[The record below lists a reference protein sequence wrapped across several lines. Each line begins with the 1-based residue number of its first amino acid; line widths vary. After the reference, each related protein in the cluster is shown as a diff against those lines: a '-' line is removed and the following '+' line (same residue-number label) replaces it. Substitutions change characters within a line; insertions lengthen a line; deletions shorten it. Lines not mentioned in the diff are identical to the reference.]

1 MKETFFGTI
10 AFILFMVYDLEQAGA
25 VSHRFHKIIKF
36 FFTIGFLVLVGTTGS
51 LLWKCNIS
59 VTDWTGKTVLALI
72 FSSLFLVM
80 LIYTLFF
87 ALPFEETYVAQEAHR
102 TYDKKMYA
110 LCRHPGVLWFA
121 GFYICLWLAFGTKPL
136 LVMAIWF
143 SFLNFC
149 YIVLQDCYTFPRIF
163 FDYVD
168 YQKRVP
174 FLIPNGK
181 SLKRCLDTFKESR

>member
-1 MKETFFGTI
+1 MKETILGTI
-10 AFILFMVYDLEQAGA
+10 SFVLYMLYDLEQADA
-25 VSHRFHKIIKF
+25 IPHRFHKITKY
-36 FFTIGFLVLVGTTGS
+36 FFTAGSVILVAVTGLALRKADIFGVQWSGKLVFT
-51 LLWKCNIS
+51 LIL
-59 VTDWTGKTVLALI
+59 TVLFFGL
-72 FSSLFLVM
+72 

-87 ALPFEETYVAQEAHR
+87 ALPFEETYITQDTHK
-102 TYDKKMYA
+102 TYDQKMYA

-121 GFYICLWLAFGTKPL
+121 GFYICLWLTFGTKLL

-143 SFLNFC
+143 SLLNFC
-149 YIVLQDCYTFPRIF
+149 YIVLQDRYTFPKVF
-163 FDYVD
+163 SDYGD

>member
-10 AFILFMVYDLEQAGA
+10 AFILFIVYDLEQAGA
-25 VSHRFHKIIKF
+25 ISHRFHKITKAF
-36 FFTIGFLVLVGTTGS
+36 FSIGSVLLVAATAS
-51 LLWKCNIS
+51 LLWRMDPINRNWNGNTFFFLI
-59 VTDWTGKTVLALI
+59 LAI
-72 FSSLFLVM
+72 LFLGL

-87 ALPFEETYVAQEAHR
+87 ALPFEETYVKQDAHR

-121 GFYICLWLAFGTKPL
+121 GFYFCLWLALGSKPL
-136 LVMAIWF
+136 LVMAGWF

-149 YIVLQDCYTFPRIF
+149 YIVLQDFYTFPKVF
-163 FDYVD
+163 SDYAD
-168 YQKRVP
+168 YRKRVP

-181 SLKRCLDTFKESR
+181 SLKRCIDTFKESR

>member
-1 MKETFFGTI
+1 MKEIVLGTI
-10 AFILFMVYDLEQAGA
+10 SFILYMVYDLEQAGA
-25 VSHRFHKIIKF
+25 ISYRFRKITKSF
-36 FFTIGFLVLVGTTGS
+36 FMAGS
-51 LLWKCNIS
+51 LMLVAATVMLLWR
-59 VTDWTGKTVLALI
+59 TGILQMDFGMKQI
-72 FSSLFLVM
+72 FFLMFAVLFLGL

-87 ALPFEETYVAQEAHR
+87 ALPFEETYVVQDAHK

-121 GFYICLWLAFGTKPL
+121 GFYFCLWLAFGTKPL

-143 SFLNFC
+143 SFLNLC
-149 YIVLQDCYTFPRIF
+149 YIILQDCYTFPKVF
-163 FDYVD
+163 SDYGD

>member
-1 MKETFFGTI
+1 MKETIFGTI

-25 VSHRFHKIIKF
+25 VSHRFHKMTKF
-36 FFTIGFLVLVGTTGS
+36 FFTIASVILAAATVS
-51 LLWKCNIS
+51 LLWKSNIF
-59 VTDWTGKTVLALI
+59 VTVWTGKTVFLLVLAV
-72 FSSLFLVM
+72 LFFVL

-87 ALPFEETYVAQEAHR
+87 ALPFEETYVAQDAHK

-136 LVMAIWF
+136 LAMAIWF

-149 YIVLQDCYTFPRIF
+149 YVVLQDHYTFPRIF
-163 FDYVD
+163 SDYGD
-168 YQKRVP
+168 YKKRVP

-181 SLKRCLDTFKESR
+181 SLKRCMDTFKESR

>member
-10 AFILFMVYDLEQAGA
+10 AFILFIVYDLEQAGA
-25 VSHRFHKIIKF
+25 ISHRFHKITKAF
-36 FFTIGFLVLVGTTGS
+36 FSIGSVLLVVATVS
-51 LLWKCNIS
+51 LLWRMDPINM
-59 VTDWTGKTVLALI
+59 DWNGNMFFFLILAM
-72 FSSLFLVM
+72 LFLGL

-87 ALPFEETYVAQEAHR
+87 ALPFEETYVKQDAHR

-121 GFYICLWLAFGTKPL
+121 GFYFCLWLALGSKPL
-136 LVMAIWF
+136 LFMAGWF

-149 YIVLQDCYTFPRIF
+149 YIVLQDFYTFPKVF
-163 FDYVD
+163 SDYAD
-168 YQKRVP
+168 YRKRVP

-181 SLKRCLDTFKESR
+181 SLKRCIDTFKESR

>member
-1 MKETFFGTI
+1 MKEIVLGTI
-10 AFILFMVYDLEQAGA
+10 SFILYMVYDLEQAGA
-25 VSHRFHKIIKF
+25 ISHRFRKITKSF
-36 FFTIGFLVLVGTTGS
+36 FMAGSVMLVAATVM
-51 LLWKCNIS
+51 LLWR
-59 VTDWTGKTVLALI
+59 TGILQMDFGMKQI
-72 FSSLFLVM
+72 FFLMFAILFLGL

-87 ALPFEETYVAQEAHR
+87 ALPFEETYVVQDAHK

-121 GFYICLWLAFGTKPL
+121 GFYFCLWLAIGTKPL

-149 YIVLQDCYTFPRIF
+149 YIILQDCYTFPKIF
-163 FDYVD
+163 SDYRD

>member
-10 AFILFMVYDLEQAGA
+10 AFILFIVYDLEQAGA
-25 VSHRFHKIIKF
+25 ISHRFHKITKAF
-36 FFTIGFLVLVGTTGS
+36 FSIGSVLLVGATAS
-51 LLWKCNIS
+51 LLWRMDPINM
-59 VTDWTGKTVLALI
+59 DWNGNMFFFLILAI
-72 FSSLFLVM
+72 LFLGL

-87 ALPFEETYVAQEAHR
+87 ALPFEETYVKQDAHR

-121 GFYICLWLAFGTKPL
+121 GFYFCLWLALGSKPL
-136 LVMAIWF
+136 LVMAGWF

-149 YIVLQDCYTFPRIF
+149 YIVLQDFYTFPKVF
-163 FDYVD
+163 SDYAD
-168 YQKRVP
+168 YRKRVP

-181 SLKRCLDTFKESR
+181 SLKRCIDTFKESR

>member
-1 MKETFFGTI
+1 MKEAAFGTI
-10 AFILFMVYDLEQAGA
+10 AFILFMAYDLEQAG
-25 VSHRFHKIIKF
+25 VISHRFHKTTRYY
-36 FFTIGFLVLVGTTGS
+36 FTLGTGILLVVTGL
-51 LLWKCNIS
+51 LLWR
-59 VTDWTGKTVLALI
+59 TVPQVLPFDEKQICFLILAI
-72 FSSLFLVM
+72 MFFLL

-87 ALPFEETYVAQEAHR
+87 ALPFTETYVEQDAHK

-121 GFYICLWLAFGTKPL
+121 GFYMCLWLAFGTKPM
-136 LVMAIWF
+136 LVMALWF

-149 YIVLQDCYTFPRIF
+149 YVVLQDFYTFPKIF
-163 FDYVD
+163 SDYRD
-168 YQKRVP
+168 YQKHVP

>member
-1 MKETFFGTI
+1 MKETVFGTI
-10 AFILFMVYDLEQAGA
+10 AFILFVVYDLEQAGA
-25 VSHRFHKIIKF
+25 ISHRFHKITKA
-36 FFTIGFLVLVGTTGS
+36 FFTIGSVLLAGATVS
-51 LLWKCNIS
+51 LLWRMDLMDLSWSGNRVFFLI
-59 VTDWTGKTVLALI
+59 LAIVFFGL
-72 FSSLFLVM
+72 

-87 ALPFEETYVAQEAHR
+87 ALPFEETYVKQDAHR

-121 GFYICLWLAFGTKPL
+121 GFYFCLWLAFGTVPL

-149 YIVLQDCYTFPRIF
+149 YIILQDFYTFPKVF
-163 FDYVD
+163 SDYAD
-168 YQKRVP
+168 YKKRVP

-181 SLKRCLDTFKESR
+181 SLKRCIDTFKESR

>member
-10 AFILFMVYDLEQAGA
+10 AFILFIVYDLEQAGA
-25 VSHRFHKIIKF
+25 ISHRFHKITKAF
-36 FFTIGFLVLVGTTGS
+36 FSIGSVLLVAATAS
-51 LLWKCNIS
+51 LLWRMDPINRNWNGNTFFFLI
-59 VTDWTGKTVLALI
+59 LAI
-72 FSSLFLVM
+72 LFLGL

-87 ALPFEETYVAQEAHR
+87 ALPFEETYVKQDAHR

-121 GFYICLWLAFGTKPL
+121 GFYFCLWLAFGTNPL

-149 YIVLQDCYTFPRIF
+149 YIILQDCYTFPKIF
-163 FDYVD
+163 SDYRD

>member
-1 MKETFFGTI
+1 MKETIFGTI

-25 VSHRFHKIIKF
+25 VSHRFHKMTKF
-36 FFTIGFLVLVGTTGS
+36 FFTIASVILAAATVS
-51 LLWKCNIS
+51 LLWKSNIF
-59 VTDWTGKTVLALI
+59 VTVWTGKTVFSLVLAV
-72 FSSLFLVM
+72 LFFAL

-87 ALPFEETYVAQEAHR
+87 ALPFEETYVAQDAHK

-149 YIVLQDCYTFPRIF
+149 YVVLQDHYTFPRIF
-163 FDYVD
+163 SDYGD

-181 SLKRCLDTFKESR
+181 SLKRCMDTFKESR

>member
-10 AFILFMVYDLEQAGA
+10 AFILFIVYDLEQAGA
-25 VSHRFHKIIKF
+25 ISHRFHKITKAF
-36 FFTIGFLVLVGTTGS
+36 FSIGSVLLVAATAS
-51 LLWKCNIS
+51 LLWRMDPINRNWNGNMFFFLI
-59 VTDWTGKTVLALI
+59 LAI
-72 FSSLFLVM
+72 LFLGL

-87 ALPFEETYVAQEAHR
+87 ALPFEETYVKQDAHR

-121 GFYICLWLAFGTKPL
+121 GFYFCLWLALGSKSL
-136 LVMAIWF
+136 LVKAGWF

-149 YIVLQDCYTFPRIF
+149 YIVLQDFYTFPKVF
-163 FDYVD
+163 SDYAD
-168 YQKRVP
+168 YRKRVP

-181 SLKRCLDTFKESR
+181 SLKRCIDTFKESR

>member
-1 MKETFFGTI
+1 MKQTIFGTI
-10 AFILFMVYDLEQAGA
+10 AFILFIIYDLEQAGA
-25 VSHRFHKIIKF
+25 VSHRFHKITKT
-36 FFTIGFLVLVGTTGS
+36 FFTAGSVL
-51 LLWKCNIS
+51 LAA
-59 VTDWTGKTVLALI
+59 VTV
-72 FSSLFLVM
+72 SLFWKTCVSGMNWEGKMIFFLLLAVLFLGL

-87 ALPFEETYVAQEAHR
+87 ALPFEETYVVQDAHK

-121 GFYICLWLAFGTKPL
+121 GFYFCLWLAFGTKPL
-136 LVMAIWF
+136 LVMAVWF

-149 YIVLQDCYTFPRIF
+149 YIVLQDCYTFPKVF
-163 FDYVD
+163 SDYEE

-181 SLKRCLDTFKESR
+181 SLKRCIDTFKESR

>member
-1 MKETFFGTI
+1 MEQRKKPNH
-10 AFILFMVYDLEQAGA
+10 ILFAAFFAATMVYLE
-25 VSHRFHKIIKF
+25 
-36 FFTIGFLVLVGTTGS
+36 LVFRVATGGS
-51 LLWKCNIS
+51 
-59 VTDWTGKTVLALI
+59 I
-72 FSSLFLVM
+72 FSLGF
-80 LIYTLFF
+80 IYTLFF
-87 ALPFEETYVAQEAHR
+87 ALPFEETYVAQEAHK

-143 SFLNFC
+143 SLLNFC
-149 YIVLQDCYTFPRIF
+149 CIVLQDKYSYPKVFS
-163 FDYVD
+163 DYGD

>member
-1 MKETFFGTI
+1 MKETIFGTI
-10 AFILFMVYDLEQAGA
+10 AFILFVFYDLEQAGA
-25 VSHRFHKIIKF
+25 ISHRFHKMTRY
-36 FFTIGFLVLVGTTGS
+36 FFTAGSVFLVAATLC
-51 LLWKCNIS
+51 LLWNMDVLS
-59 VTDWTGKTVLALI
+59 AGWNGKMI
-72 FSSLFLVM
+72 FSLFLAIVFLLL

-87 ALPFEETYVAQEAHR
+87 ALPFEETYVAQDAHK

-110 LCRHPGVLWFA
+110 LCRHPGVLWFT
-121 GFYICLWLAFGTKPL
+121 GFYFCLWLAFGTKPL

-149 YIVLQDCYTFPRIF
+149 YIVLQDCYTFPKVF
-163 FDYVD
+163 SDYAD
-168 YQKRVP
+168 YKERVP

>member
-1 MKETFFGTI
+1 MKETILGTI
-10 AFILFMVYDLEQAGA
+10 SFILYMIYDMEQAGA
-25 VSHRFHKIIKF
+25 VSHRFHKITKY
-36 FFTIGFLVLVGTTGS
+36 FFTVGSVLLVGVTILAVKKADIFGVPADGKLIFTLILTALFLVL
-51 LLWKCNIS
+51 
-59 VTDWTGKTVLALI
+59 
-72 FSSLFLVM
+72 

-87 ALPFEETYVAQEAHR
+87 ALPFEETYVMQDAHK

-121 GFYICLWLAFGTKPL
+121 GFYICLWLAFGTRLL

-149 YIVLQDCYTFPRIF
+149 YIVLQDSYTFPKVF
-163 FDYVD
+163 SDYGD
-168 YQKRVP
+168 YKKRVP